1 MAVEISFVLVTKSRR
16 HSGPGASFCH
26 VQPIATDELLLLFLS
41 NKTIWTSDLQFC
53 FKYQIIYEV
62 ARTLQ
67 DLQPI
72 KFYGKNRI
80 LYLKVH
86 QCRF

>member
-1 MAVEISFVLVTKSRR
+1 MAVEISFVLVTKHDITAALELVLSR
-16 HSGPGASFCH
+16 
-26 VQPIATDELLLLFLS
+26 QPIATDESLLLFLS

-62 ARTLQ
+62 VRTLQ